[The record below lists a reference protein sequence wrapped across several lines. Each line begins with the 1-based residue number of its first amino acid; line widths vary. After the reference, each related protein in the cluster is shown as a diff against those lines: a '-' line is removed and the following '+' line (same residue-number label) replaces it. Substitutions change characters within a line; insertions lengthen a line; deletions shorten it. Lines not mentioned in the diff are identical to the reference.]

1 MVDIVG
7 VRITLA
13 ADIGKQAMTL
23 SESERIQ
30 IADECAAQIKAEAT
44 VDTGSFRDHVE
55 VVRTGGGHVAV
66 IDTDDGAEW
75 IEYGNSR
82 QPAHSTMVGVMSRF
96 GKYSGVRA
104 HGGSRR

>member
-7 VRITLA
+7 VRIVLA
-13 ADIGKQAMTL
+13 ADIEKQAKTL

-30 IADECAAQIKAEAT
+30 VADECAAQIRAESV

-55 VVRTGGGHVAV
+55 VVHTGGGHVAV
-66 IDTDDGAEW
+66 YDTDEGAEW

-96 GKYSGVRA
+96 GKYSGVKA
-104 HGGSRR
+104 HGRRR